1 MEENN
6 RAMERV
12 RQRLDAL
19 TARVRGA
26 QTSLNSV
33 SRAAEKATAAVKQA
47 ASASR
52 AVATLL
58 AFDEINRL
66 KEVSSGSGGSGRKS
80 GKASTAKT
88 KTGLTS
94 EGAAVTPALPK
105 VPKSSDFQFWP
116 QLSVGFEKAQQD
128 SLTGGRTLV
137 ERLQQGVASALGD
150 PGQWVDLHLWSPIQK
165 GWLTMG
171 LLAVAVGVELKN
183 GASELWQRFLERWN
197 GGVRLVEVWNT
208 LKNAPAALWQNFLL
222 NWGTRSVSIWNSLRS
237 SAAALWQGFS
247 AGWGSRAVHIGNSL
261 VSGAA
266 TLWARFSA
274 GWGTRTV
281 SVVNTLKNS
290 AASLWEQFRAGWA
303 GRVLGLSVRYNSNVT
318 GVKRAVYKALGLSGW
333 PSISFAARGGVFRN
347 ATLTMLG
354 EAGTEAVVPLENN
367 TGWMDVMAQ
376 KLGERMGGTGSV
388 VVPVYIGG
396 EKLAEAVVD
405 AINDATRRSG
415 VSPLYI

>member
-26 QTSLNSV
+26 QTSLNNV
-33 SRAAEKATAAVKQA
+33 SRATEKATAAVKQA

-66 KEVSSGSGGSGRKS
+66 KEASSGSGGSGRKS
-80 GKASTAKT
+80 GMGSAAKT

-94 EGAAVTPALPK
+94 EGAAVTPTLPK
-105 VPKSSDFQFWP
+105 APKPSDFQFWP

-150 PGQWVDLHLWSPIQK
+150 PGQWVNLHLWSPIQR

-197 GGVRLVEVWNT
+197 GGARLVEVWNT
-208 LKNAPAALWQNFLL
+208 LKNAPGALWQNFAL

-237 SAAALWQGFS
+237 GAAALWQGFS
-247 AGWGSRAVHIGNSL
+247 AGWGSRAVRIGNSL

-266 TLWARFSA
+266 TLWSRFSA

-290 AASLWEQFRAGWA
+290 AASLWEQFRSGWA